1 MSIHF
6 QAENNHFRCFKTQN
20 SSIQKLINSTTYSIM
35 KVFKYSIMAIAVAF
49 GLTACTDLDEKV
61 YDRIDAS
68 VYYQNEASVK
78 GAVAAIYN
86 QTSSTLAGENFFH
99 LSEYPADQ
107 LTWRV
112 WNGGLWGWDEAMKT
126 VLSWQNWTS
135 ESTIIRNA
143 WSSAWTAVG
152 LANLLLNDL
161 EKLNAGSLGMSDQ
174 QLKQYIAEVRT
185 IRAWNYYCIFE
196 IWGGALPLNTSASSE
211 VPGTADPD
219 WNTSCKKIYHFI
231 ATELD
236 ESNSALG
243 IDQNNQLKNRA
254 NQAMNRLLKAR
265 LLLNAEVFI
274 GENHYDECEA
284 LSKQII
290 NGDFGKYALAEN
302 YRDIYSIN
310 NTSCPEVIFALAAE
324 DGQGA
329 ANAISNVRTMVGMWY
344 GYADYFGQS
353 YDGIGAW
360 NCVCLVPSFDN
371 SGTVLPTGGTTGA
384 NCFLDAPYND
394 KLGAPYERFDDRDI
408 RKQNYVYDAATMTHG
423 PGMFLKGTVR
433 ANFGTGD
440 ILKADADRDGQDLV
454 YVDQLGTFLNQGRQ
468 LETVMNPRWGETNSG
483 VRLVKYPLYPD
494 DGQNG
499 FKSIDDVQFRLVEAY
514 YNVAECEMRKGNGG
528 EAKKYVDAVRQRYF
542 TSANRSAALSEPGP
556 GFSNFDM
563 DWMLSEWGKE
573 YLGEGN
579 RRRTD
584 LRRFNKFT
592 QGTWWFWGRATED
605 GVELPAK
612 RNTKYEWYPLPQSA
626 LSVNPGLIQNPSY

>member
-1 MSIHF
+1 
-6 QAENNHFRCFKTQN
+6 
-20 SSIQKLINSTTYSIM
+20 M

-174 QLKQYIAEVRT
+174 QLQQYIAEVRT

-408 RKQNYVYDAATMTHG
+408 RKQNYVYDTATMTHG

-433 ANFGTGD
+433 ANFGTGE

-499 FKSIDDVQFRLVEAY
+499 FKSIDDVQFRLAEAY

>member
-1 MSIHF
+1 
-6 QAENNHFRCFKTQN
+6 
-20 SSIQKLINSTTYSIM
+20 
-35 KVFKYSIMAIAVAF
+35 MAIAVAF
-49 GLTACTDLDEKV
+49 GITACTDLDEKV

-174 QLKQYIAEVRT
+174 QLQQYIAEVRT

-219 WNTSCKKIYHFI
+219 WNTSCKKIYNFI

-408 RKQNYVYDAATMTHG
+408 RKQNYVYDTATMTHG

-433 ANFGTGD
+433 ANFGTGE

-499 FKSIDDVQFRLVEAY
+499 FKSIDDVQFRLAEAY
-514 YNVAECEMRKGNGG
+514 YNVAECEMRKGNSG
-528 EAKKYVDAVRQRYF
+528 EAKKYVDAVRQRYY
-542 TSANRSAALSEPGP
+542 TSANRNAALSEPGP

>member
-1 MSIHF
+1 
-6 QAENNHFRCFKTQN
+6 
-20 SSIQKLINSTTYSIM
+20 
-35 KVFKYSIMAIAVAF
+35 MAIAVAF

-542 TSANRSAALSEPGP
+542 TSANRNAALSEPGP

>member
-1 MSIHF
+1 MITIKH
-6 QAENNHFRCFKTQN
+6 HIIGIVC
-20 SSIQKLINSTTYSIM
+20 L
-35 KVFKYSIMAIAVAF
+35 MA

-107 LTWRV
+107 ITWRV
-112 WNGGLWGWDEAMKT
+112 WNGGQWGWDEAMKT
-126 VLSWQNWTS
+126 VLSWHNWTS
-135 ESTIIRNA
+135 ESTIINNA
-143 WSSAWTAVG
+143 WKGAWTAVG

-161 EKLNAGSLGMSDQ
+161 EGLDAGSLGISQETLQ
-174 QLKQYIAEVRT
+174 QYVAEVRT
-185 IRAWNYYCIFE
+185 LRAWNYYCIFE
-196 IWGGALPLNTSASSE
+196 LWGGALPLNTSASSE
-211 VPGTADPD
+211 VPGTADAD
-219 WNTSCKKIYHFI
+219 WATSCKIIYDFI
-231 ATELD
+231 AKELD
-236 ESNSALG
+236 ETYSALAKEDG
-243 IDQNNQLKNRA
+243 SHATVNRA
-254 NQAMNRLLKAR
+254 NQGMNRMLKAR

-274 GENHYDECEA
+274 GERHYDECEA
-284 LSKQII
+284 LSKEII
-290 NGDFGKYALAEN
+290 NGVYGAYGLDGN
-302 YRDIYSIN
+302 YRNLYSIDN
-310 NTSCPEVIFALAAE
+310 VKSPEVVFALAAE

-371 SGTVLPTGGTTGA
+371 SGNVLPSGGTDSPV
-384 NCFLDAPYND
+384 CFLDAPYND
-394 KLGAPYERFDDRDI
+394 KLGAPYERFDNRDI
-408 RKQNYVYDAATMTHG
+408 RKQNYVYDAATKTHG
-423 PGMFLKGTVR
+423 PGMFLKGEMR

-440 ILKADADRDGQDLV
+440 VLLADADRDGQALV
-454 YVDQLGTFLNQGRQ
+454 YVDQLGTFLNQGRN

-483 VRLVKYPLYPD
+483 VRLVKYPLYPND
-494 DGQNG
+494 DQGG
-499 FKSIDDVQFRLVEAY
+499 FKSIDDVQFRLAEVY
-514 YNVAECEMRKGNGG
+514 YNVAECEMRKGNSS
-528 EAKKYVDAVRQRYF
+528 EAKNYVDQVRQRYF
-542 TSANRSAALSEPGP
+542 TNSNRAAALSVPGP
-556 GFSNFDM
+556 GFSDFDL

-584 LRRFNKFT
+584 LRRFDKFT

-605 GVELPAK
+605 GVSLPPT
-612 RNTKYEWYPLPQSA
+612 RDRKYEWYPLPQSA

>member
-1 MSIHF
+1 MITIKH
-6 QAENNHFRCFKTQN
+6 HIIGIVC
-20 SSIQKLINSTTYSIM
+20 L
-35 KVFKYSIMAIAVAF
+35 MA

-112 WNGGLWGWDEAMKT
+112 WNGGQWGWDEAMKT
-126 VLSWQNWTS
+126 VLSWHNWTS
-135 ESTIIRNA
+135 ESTIINNA
-143 WSSAWTAVG
+143 WKGAWTAVG

-161 EKLNAGSLGMSDQ
+161 EGLDAGSLGISQEKLQ
-174 QLKQYIAEVRT
+174 QYVAEVRT
-185 IRAWNYYCIFE
+185 LRAWNYYCIFE
-196 IWGGALPLNTSASSE
+196 LWGGALPLNTSASSE
-211 VPGTADPD
+211 VPGTADAD
-219 WNTSCKKIYHFI
+219 WATSCKIIYDFI
-231 ATELD
+231 AKELD
-236 ESNSALG
+236 ETYSALAKEDG
-243 IDQNNQLKNRA
+243 SHATVNRA
-254 NQAMNRLLKAR
+254 NQGMNRMLKAR

-274 GENHYDECEA
+274 GERHYDECEA
-284 LSKQII
+284 LSKEII
-290 NGDFGKYALAEN
+290 NGVYGAYGLDGN
-302 YRDIYSIN
+302 YRNLYSIDN
-310 NTSCPEVIFALAAE
+310 VKSPEVVFALAAE

-371 SGTVLPTGGTTGA
+371 SGNVLPSGGTDSPV
-384 NCFLDAPYND
+384 CFLDAPYND
-394 KLGAPYERFDDRDI
+394 KLGAPYERFDNRDI
-408 RKQNYVYDAATMTHG
+408 RKQNYVYDAATKTHG
-423 PGMFLKGTVR
+423 PGMFLKGEMR

-440 ILKADADRDGQDLV
+440 VLLADADRDGQALV
-454 YVDQLGTFLNQGRQ
+454 YVDQLGTFLNQGRN

-483 VRLVKYPLYPD
+483 VRLVKYPLYPND
-494 DGQNG
+494 DQGG
-499 FKSIDDVQFRLVEAY
+499 FKSIDDVQFRLAEVY
-514 YNVAECEMRKGNGG
+514 YNVAECEMRKGNSS
-528 EAKKYVDAVRQRYF
+528 EAKNYVDQVRQRYF
-542 TSANRSAALSEPGP
+542 TNSNRAAALSVPGP
-556 GFSNFDM
+556 GFSDFDL

-584 LRRFNKFT
+584 LRRFDKFT

-605 GVELPAK
+605 GVSLPPT
-612 RNTKYEWYPLPQSA
+612 RDRKYEWYPLPQSA

>member
-1 MSIHF
+1 
-6 QAENNHFRCFKTQN
+6 
-20 SSIQKLINSTTYSIM
+20 M

-49 GLTACTDLDEKV
+49 GLTSCTDLDEKV

-219 WNTSCKKIYHFI
+219 WNTSCKKIYNFI

-408 RKQNYVYDAATMTHG
+408 RKQNYVYDTATMTHG

-433 ANFGTGD
+433 ANFGTGE

-499 FKSIDDVQFRLVEAY
+499 FKSIDDVQFRLAEAY
-514 YNVAECEMRKGNGG
+514 YNVAECEMRKGNGE
-528 EAKKYVDAVRQRYF
+528 EAKKYVDAVRQRYY
-542 TSANRSAALSEPGP
+542 TSANRNAALSEPGP

>member
-1 MSIHF
+1 
-6 QAENNHFRCFKTQN
+6 
-20 SSIQKLINSTTYSIM
+20 M
-35 KVFKYSIMAIAVAF
+35 KDFKYSIMAIAVAF

-174 QLKQYIAEVRT
+174 QLQQYIAEVRT

-219 WNTSCKKIYHFI
+219 WNTSCKKIYNFI

-408 RKQNYVYDAATMTHG
+408 RKQNYVYDTATMTHG

-433 ANFGTGD
+433 ANFGTGE

-499 FKSIDDVQFRLVEAY
+499 FKSIDDVQFRLAEAY

-528 EAKKYVDAVRQRYF
+528 EAKKYVDAVRQRYY

-592 QGTWWFWGRATED
+592 QGTWWFWGRTTED

>member
-1 MSIHF
+1 
-6 QAENNHFRCFKTQN
+6 
-20 SSIQKLINSTTYSIM
+20 M

-174 QLKQYIAEVRT
+174 QLQQYIAEVRT

-408 RKQNYVYDAATMTHG
+408 RKQNYVYDTATMTHG

-433 ANFGTGD
+433 ANFGTGE

-499 FKSIDDVQFRLVEAY
+499 FKSIDDVQFRLAEAY
-514 YNVAECEMRKGNGG
+514 YNVAECEMRKGNSG
-528 EAKKYVDAVRQRYF
+528 EAKKYVDAVRQRYY
-542 TSANRSAALSEPGP
+542 TSANRNAALSEPGP

>member
-1 MSIHF
+1 
-6 QAENNHFRCFKTQN
+6 
-20 SSIQKLINSTTYSIM
+20 M

-143 WSSAWTAVG
+143 WSGAWTAVG

-174 QLKQYIAEVRT
+174 QLQQYIAEVRT

-408 RKQNYVYDAATMTHG
+408 RKQNYVYDTATMTHG

-499 FKSIDDVQFRLVEAY
+499 FKSIDDVQFRLAEAY

-528 EAKKYVDAVRQRYF
+528 EAKKYVDAVRQRYY
-542 TSANRSAALSEPGP
+542 TSANRNAALSEPGP

>member
-1 MSIHF
+1 
-6 QAENNHFRCFKTQN
+6 
-20 SSIQKLINSTTYSIM
+20 M

-49 GLTACTDLDEKV
+49 GLTSCTDLDEKV

-143 WSSAWTAVG
+143 WSGAWTAVG

-384 NCFLDAPYND
+384 NC
-394 KLGAPYERFDDRDI
+394 
-408 RKQNYVYDAATMTHG
+408 
-423 PGMFLKGTVR
+423 
-433 ANFGTGD
+433 
-440 ILKADADRDGQDLV
+440 
-454 YVDQLGTFLNQGRQ
+454 
-468 LETVMNPRWGETNSG
+468 
-483 VRLVKYPLYPD
+483 
-494 DGQNG
+494 
-499 FKSIDDVQFRLVEAY
+499 
-514 YNVAECEMRKGNGG
+514 
-528 EAKKYVDAVRQRYF
+528 
-542 TSANRSAALSEPGP
+542 
-556 GFSNFDM
+556 
-563 DWMLSEWGKE
+563 
-573 YLGEGN
+573 
-579 RRRTD
+579 
-584 LRRFNKFT
+584 
-592 QGTWWFWGRATED
+592 
-605 GVELPAK
+605 
-612 RNTKYEWYPLPQSA
+612 
-626 LSVNPGLIQNPSY
+626 